1 MEPRSAITTNPPIQ
15 PEYGILKLKD
25 RGFIVTRRLDIVGAG
40 KAGKTLARLW
50 AQAGVF
56 EIGSVLNRSIESSQA
71 AVDFIGEGRP
81 VERIDGI
88 GPLDVLM
95 ISTSDRYIEEC
106 AQSVAREGKA
116 SPDAVVFHCSGSL
129 SSDNLRA
136 LQQIGCHIGSV
147 HPIKS
152 FAEPTLAIETFD
164 GTFCALEGDEPAID
178 CLQDA
183 VARIG
188 GHSLEID
195 EANKMI
201 YHAGSVFA
209 SNYLTAMIYAG
220 VRCFEK
226 SGIPY
231 TQAMEVVQ
239 QIVTGTVGNIFKLG
253 LVPALTGPISRGER
267 KIVQK
272 QLEEL
277 AQWRPEISDVYRT
290 AGVLAVDMAHAQNG
304 ASDSELEEIRQVLKG
319 ASESAG

>member
-1 MEPRSAITTNPPIQ
+1 V
-15 PEYGILKLKD
+15 K
-25 RGFIVTRRLDIVGAG
+25 RRLDVVGAG

-56 EIGSVLNRSIESSQA
+56 EIGCVVNRSIESSQA

-81 VERIDGI
+81 AERISEI

-95 ISTSDRYIEEC
+95 ISTSDKCIEEC
-106 AQSVAREGKA
+106 ARSVAREGKA
-116 SPDAVVFHCSGSL
+116 SPDAVAFHCSGSL

-152 FAEPTLAIETFD
+152 FAEPARAVSTFD
-164 GTFCALEGDEPAID
+164 GTFCALEGDKPAID

-183 VARIG
+183 VAKIG
-188 GHSLEID
+188 GHSFEID
-195 EANKMI
+195 KANKVI

-209 SNYLTAMIYAG
+209 SNYLNAMIYAG
-220 VRCFEK
+220 ARCLEK

-231 TQAMEVVQ
+231 TQAMEVLQ

-253 LVPALTGPISRGER
+253 PVPALTGPISRGESEV
-267 KIVQK
+267 VQR
-272 QLEEL
+272 QLKAL
-277 AQWRPEISDVYRT
+277 AQWQLKISDAYRA
-290 AGVLAVDMAHAQNG
+290 AGVLAVDMALAQNG
-304 ASDSELEEIRQVLKG
+304 ASDSELEEIKRVLQG
-319 ASESAG
+319 ASEPAG